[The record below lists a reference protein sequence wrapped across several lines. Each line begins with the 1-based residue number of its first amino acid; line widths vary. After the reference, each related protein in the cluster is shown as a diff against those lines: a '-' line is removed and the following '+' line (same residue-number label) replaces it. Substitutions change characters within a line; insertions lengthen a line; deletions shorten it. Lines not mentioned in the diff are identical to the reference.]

1 VRRGFLDIYPDL
13 QSEAATAKLWTLRSH
28 ALAPRD
34 DRRRERGPEAGLEEV
49 QPSTNQ
55 NLPAHSV
62 DPYFVSILRYGNR
75 EQVVVVAEKSGEVMY
90 WEDVEEGFNISPVGS
105 DGQILQHWC
114 NQDDLGVALN
124 EWIEGRRKN
133 QNLSPAKPLNS

>member
-34 DRRRERGPEAGLEEV
+34 DRRRGLKKCNP
-49 QPSTNQ
+49 QQITTFQ
-55 NLPAHSV
+55 QHSV
-62 DPYFVSILRYGNR
+62 DPYFASILRYGNR

-90 WEDVEEGFNISPVGS
+90 WEDVQEGFNISPVGS

>member
-1 VRRGFLDIYPDL
+1 MPWHP
-13 QSEAATAKLWTLRSH
+13 ATIEDVK
-28 ALAPRD
+28 
-34 DRRRERGPEAGLEEV
+34 EV
-49 QPSTNQ
+49 LKQELKKCNPQQITTFHQ
-55 NLPAHSV
+55 HSV
-62 DPYFVSILRYGNR
+62 DPYFASILRYGNR

-90 WEDVEEGFNISPVGS
+90 WEDVEEGFNISPVGP
-105 DGQILQHWC
+105 DGQILQYWC